1 MRDFLFQLLKTKTM
15 ENKIIRVAQ
24 GKQSTLS
31 QLYINGIFQ
40 CYLLEDK
47 IREVKIASQT
57 AIPTGVFS
65 LKLNTWGAKNVN
77 YKKVFGKLHQGM
89 IEIAGLPNFSFVYI
103 HTGNTIKETAGCPLC
118 GFGFQFTDGDFQVS
132 QSVAAY
138 KMIYPKLA
146 ALAKEDSN
154 HFTIENN
161 FQF

>member
-1 MRDFLFQLLKTKTM
+1 M

-57 AIPTGVFS
+57 AIPTGIFE
-65 LKLNTWGAKNVN
+65 LKLNTWGAKNAD
-77 YKKVFGKLHQGM
+77 YKKAFGKLHQGM
-89 IEIAGLPNFSFVYI
+89 IEISGLPNFSFVYI

-118 GFGFQFTDGDFQVS
+118 GFGFQFADGDFQVS
-132 QSVAAY
+132 QSIAAY

-146 ALAKEDSN
+146 ALAKDSSN
-154 HFTIENN
+154 QFAIENN

>member
-1 MRDFLFQLLKTKTM
+1 M

-47 IREVKIASQT
+47 IREIKIASQT
-57 AIPTGVFS
+57 AIPTGVFE
-65 LKLNTWGAKNVN
+65 LKLNTWGAKNAD
-77 YKKVFGKLHQGM
+77 YKKAFGKLHQGM
-89 IEIAGLPNFSFVYI
+89 IEISGLPNFSFVYI
-103 HTGNTIKETAGCPLC
+103 HTGNTIKDTAGCPLC
-118 GFGFQFTDGDFQVS
+118 GFGFQFVDGNYQVS

-138 KMIYPKLA
+138 KMIYPKLV
-146 ALAKEDSN
+146 ALAREPNNKIA
-154 HFTIENN
+154 IENN

>member
-1 MRDFLFQLLKTKTM
+1 M

-47 IREVKIASQT
+47 IREIKIASQT
-57 AIPTGVFS
+57 AIPTGVYE
-65 LKLNTWGAKNVN
+65 LKLNTYGAKNVV
-77 YKKVFGKLHQGM
+77 YKKAFGKLHQGM
-89 IEIAGLPNFSFVYI
+89 IEIYGLPNFSFVYI

-118 GFGFQFTDGDFQVS
+118 GFGFQFVDGDFQVS
-132 QSVAAY
+132 QSIAAY
-138 KMIYPKLA
+138 KVIYPKLV
-146 ALAKEDSN
+146 ALAKDASN
-154 HFTIENN
+154 KFAIENN